1 MLIMKQVIG
10 SAVLFSLRESVTD
23 PACFDPGSGFNTNYQ
38 FTGSCF
44 LSVSERRLGKK
55 LEKGVKMKTV
65 RVVACAIRV
74 AFDLQF
80 LRQENHLEISRSNH
94 ATW

>member
-44 LSVSERRLGKK
+44 LSVSERRLGKTVGK
-55 LEKGVKMKTV
+55 RRQNENCSSRGV
-65 RVVACAIRV
+65 CSQSC
-74 AFDLQF
+74 F
-80 LRQENHLEISRSNH
+80 
-94 ATW
+94 